1 MDNIEIIGGFPLRG
15 EIEISGAKNA
25 ALPIMA
31 AALLAPG
38 KSIINRVPRLRDIE
52 TMLQIFRYL
61 GVRCGWTGPHTLEID
76 AADLSDCAAPYDLV
90 RKMRASVLVLG
101 PLLGRLG
108 RARVSIPG
116 GCVIGPRPIDLHLKG
131 LEGLSARVEIEH
143 GYVNARAESL
153 KGGEIYLGGR
163 FGSSVGATCN
173 CLLAAT
179 AATGLTTIVGAACE
193 PEVVDLAEFINRMGG
208 QISGAG
214 SPRISVEGGKELQPA
229 EYTVIPDRIET
240 GTYLIAGAL
249 TGGEISL
256 RGARPDHLNA
266 PLERLEAMGLTI
278 SRGKDNISLRREGKL
293 SPVDIT
299 TLPYP
304 GFPTDLQAQ
313 MMALLSTVD
322 GISVIIEKVYPERF
336 MHIAELNRLGAE
348 ISLEG
353 PAAIVR
359 GGRELSGAD
368 VMASDLRASAALI
381 LAGLAARGR
390 TVVRRV
396 YHLDRGYE
404 NMVEK
409 LTALGASVQR
419 VPDEPVAVPVRGSET
434 QSSSP
439 KPEEG
444 GN

>member
-1 MDNIEIIGGFPLRG
+1 MDNIEITGGPPLRG
-15 EIEISGAKNA
+15 KVEISGAKNA

-38 KSIINRVPRLRDIE
+38 KSVIHRVPRLRDIE
-52 TMLQIFRYL
+52 TMLKIFRHL

-76 AADLSDCAAPYDLV
+76 AAGLSDCAAPYELV

-108 RARVSIPG
+108 KARVSIPG
-116 GCVIGPRPIDLHLKG
+116 GCVIGPRPIDLHLKA

-143 GYVNARAESL
+143 GYVNARAGSL
-153 KGGEIYLGGR
+153 RGGEIYLGGR

-173 CLLAAT
+173 CLLAAAV
-179 AATGLTTIVGAACE
+179 AAGRTTIVGAACE
-193 PEVVDLAEFINRMGG
+193 PEVVDLAGFLSRMGAG
-208 QISGAG
+208 IAGAG
-214 SPRISVEGGKELQPA
+214 SPRITIEGVEELRPA
-229 EYTVIPDRIET
+229 EYSVIPDRIEA
-240 GTYLIAGAL
+240 GTYLIAGAM
-249 TGGEISL
+249 TGGELSL
-256 RGARPDHLNA
+256 RGARPDHLDA
-266 PLERLEAMGLTI
+266 LLERLAKMGAEIGRGEEGITI
-278 SRGKDNISLRREGKL
+278 SRPGKL

-313 MMALLSTVD
+313 MMALLSTVE

-336 MHIAELNRLGAE
+336 MHIAELNRLGAG

-359 GGRELSGAD
+359 GGRKLSGAE

-381 LAGLAARGR
+381 LAGLVAEGA
-390 TVVRRV
+390 TTVRRI

-409 LTALGASVQR
+409 LTALGAKIKR
-419 VPDEPVAVPVRGSET
+419 VEDDA
-434 QSSSP
+434 
-439 KPEEG
+439 
-444 GN
+444 

>member
-1 MDNIEIIGGFPLRG
+1 MDSIEIIGGATLRG
-15 EIEISGAKNA
+15 EVEISGAKNA

-38 KSIINRVPRLRDIE
+38 RSVIDRVPRLRDIE

-61 GVRCGWTGPHTLEID
+61 GVRCGWTGPRTLEID
-76 AADLSDCAAPYDLV
+76 AADLNDCAAPYELV

-108 RARVSIPG
+108 QARVSIPG

-143 GYVNARAESL
+143 GYINAQSSRLRGS
-153 KGGEIYLGGR
+153 EIYLGGR

-173 CLLAAT
+173 CLLAAVT
-179 AATGLTTIVGAACE
+179 AAGRTVIVGAACE
-193 PEVVDLAEFINRMGG
+193 PEVVDLAGFLQRMGG
-208 QISGAG
+208 RIAGAG
-214 SPRISVEGGKELQPA
+214 SPRITVEGVGELHPA
-229 EYTVIPDRIET
+229 EYTVIPDRIEA
-240 GTYLIAGAL
+240 GTYLIAAAL
-249 TGGEISL
+249 AGGEVVL
-256 RGARPDHLNA
+256 RGARNDHLDSL
-266 PLERLEAMGLTI
+266 LERLKAMGAAIGREGEGI
-278 SRGKDNISLRREGKL
+278 SIRREGQL

-313 MMALLSTVD
+313 MMALLSTVG

-359 GGRELSGAD
+359 GGRSLSGAE

-381 LAGLAARGR
+381 LAGLVARGK
-390 TVVRRV
+390 TTVRRV

-409 LTALGASVQR
+409 LTALGARIRR
-419 VPDEPVAVPVRGSET
+419 V
-434 QSSSP
+434 
-439 KPEEG
+439 EEDA
-444 GN
+444 

>member
-1 MDNIEIIGGFPLRG
+1 MDNIEIIGGTPLRG
-15 EIEISGAKNA
+15 EVEVSGAKNA

-38 KSIINRVPRLRDIE
+38 KSVIDRVPRLRDIE
-52 TMLQIFRYL
+52 TMLQIFRHL

-76 AADLSDCAAPYDLV
+76 AADLSDCAAPYELV

-108 RARVSIPG
+108 QARVSIPG

-131 LEGLSARVEIEH
+131 LEGLSAQVEIEH
-143 GYVNARAESL
+143 GYINARAGRL

-173 CLLAAT
+173 CLLAASV
-179 AATGLTTIVGAACE
+179 AAGTTTIVGAACE
-193 PEVVDLAEFINRMGG
+193 PEVIDLAGFLNQMGG
-208 QISGAG
+208 RIAGAG
-214 SPRISVEGGKELQPA
+214 SPRITVEGVKSLRPA
-229 EYTVIPDRIET
+229 EYTVIPDRIEA
-240 GTYLIAGAL
+240 GTYLIAAAI
-249 TGGEISL
+249 TGGEIVL
-256 RGARPDHLNA
+256 RGGRADHLDA
-266 PLERLEAMGLTI
+266 LLERLRAMGAGI
-278 SRGKDNISLRREGKL
+278 GREGEKISLSREGRI

-313 MMALLSTVD
+313 MMALLSTVP

-353 PAAIVR
+353 QAAIVR
-359 GGRELSGAD
+359 GGRKLSGAE

-381 LAGLAARGR
+381 LAGLVAEGR
-390 TVVRRV
+390 TTVRRV

-409 LTALGASVQR
+409 LTALGARIRR
-419 VPDEPVAVPVRGSET
+419 V
-434 QSSSP
+434 
-439 KPEEG
+439 EE
-444 GN
+444 N

>member
-1 MDNIEIIGGFPLRG
+1 MDNIEIIGGNPLRG
-15 EIEISGAKNA
+15 EVEVSGAKNA

-38 KSIINRVPRLRDIE
+38 KSVINRVPRLRDIE
-52 TMLQIFRYL
+52 TMLQIFRHL

-76 AADLSDCAAPYDLV
+76 AADLSDCAAPYELV

-108 RARVSIPG
+108 KARVSIPG

-131 LEGLSARVEIEH
+131 LEGLSAQVEIEH
-143 GYVNARAESL
+143 GYINARAGNL

-173 CLLAAT
+173 CLLAASV
-179 AATGLTTIVGAACE
+179 AAGTTTIVGAACE
-193 PEVVDLAEFINRMGG
+193 PEVIDLAGFLNQMGG
-208 QISGAG
+208 RIAGAG
-214 SPRISVEGGKELQPA
+214 SPRITVEGVKELRPA
-229 EYTVIPDRIET
+229 EYNVIPDRIEA
-240 GTYLIAGAL
+240 GTYLIAAAI
-249 TGGEISL
+249 TGGEIVL
-256 RGARPDHLNA
+256 HGGRADHLDA
-266 PLERLEAMGLTI
+266 LLERLQAMGAVI
-278 SRGKDNISLRREGKL
+278 GREGEKISLRREGGL
-293 SPVDIT
+293 SPVEIT

-313 MMALLSTVD
+313 MMALLSTVP

-359 GGRELSGAD
+359 GGRKLSGAE

-381 LAGLAARGR
+381 LAGLVAEGR
-390 TVVRRV
+390 TTVRRV

-409 LTALGASVQR
+409 LTALGAAIR
-419 VPDEPVAVPVRGSET
+419 RL
-434 QSSSP
+434 
-439 KPEEG
+439 EEQDI
-444 GN
+444 

>member
-1 MDNIEIIGGFPLRG
+1 MDSIEIIGGSPLRG
-15 EIEISGAKNA
+15 EVEISGAKNA

-38 KSIINRVPRLRDIE
+38 RSVIDRVPRLRDIE
-52 TMLQIFRYL
+52 TMLQIFRHL
-61 GVRCGWTGPHTLEID
+61 GARCGWIDSHTLEID
-76 AADLSDCAAPYDLV
+76 AADLKDCAAPYDLV

-101 PLLGRLG
+101 ALLGRLG
-108 RARVSIPG
+108 KARVSVPG

-143 GYVNARAESL
+143 GYIDARAGRLRGS
-153 KGGEIYLGGR
+153 EIYLGGR

-173 CLLAAT
+173 LLLAAVT
-179 AATGLTTIVGAACE
+179 AAGKTVIIGAACE
-193 PEVVDLAEFINRMGG
+193 PEVVDLAGFLNRMGG
-208 QISGAG
+208 RVSGAG
-214 SPRISVEGGKELQPA
+214 SPRITVEGVKDLEPA
-229 EYTVIPDRIET
+229 EYEVIPDRIEA
-240 GTYLIAGAL
+240 GTYLIAAAM
-249 TGGEISL
+249 TGGEVVL
-256 RGARPDHLNA
+256 RGGRGDHLDA
-266 PLERLEAMGLTI
+266 VIERLEAMGIAIT
-278 SRGKDNISLRREGKL
+278 RDGGKIFIRRKGKL
-293 SPVDIT
+293 SAVDIT

-313 MMALLSTVD
+313 IMALLSTAE

-359 GGRELSGAD
+359 GCRRLSGAE

-381 LAGLAARGR
+381 LAGLVAEGK

-404 NMVEK
+404 RMDEK
-409 LTALGASVQR
+409 LTALGAR
-419 VPDEPVAVPVRGSET
+419 VRRVEEESAAMRADRSGKRYFPNKLATGGS
-434 QSSSP
+434 
-439 KPEEG
+439 
-444 GN
+444 